1 MEEKKPSPPSTESS
15 GLNSPTKEDSLEPQ
29 EAKEEPKE
37 ESREIVIAPET
48 QRLLERHAMIQNM
61 SRDINEII
69 TAAVETCQEKY
80 PDEETLLMKI
90 LSGEYSR
97 CLGERDK
104 KSAERRKTK
113 G

>member
-1 MEEKKPSPPSTESS
+1 
-15 GLNSPTKEDSLEPQ
+15 
-29 EAKEEPKE
+29 
-37 ESREIVIAPET
+37 
-48 QRLLERHAMIQNM
+48 MIKSM
-61 SRDINEII
+61 SADMSEII
-69 TAAVETCQEKY
+69 AAAVETCQEKY
-80 PDEETLLMKI
+80 PEEETLLMKI